1 MPAERQESHMAE
13 YRSADHSVAGDE
25 VKLSRLKRLVFGTVY
40 LGLST
45 VVIFLLIELL
55 VRLFAP
61 QVLPNDPTGLYLPD
75 VEIGWRR
82 APNKRFSLNTGER
95 DVEFCTDRR
104 GHRIDC
110 ETVKPH
116 CDKRVLVLGDSFV
129 EAKAIPWPQLVWA
142 RLEKDTGACFD
153 VAGVGAYGIA
163 QYAQSLQ
170 EHMQPG
176 WPRYDLVIVNLY
188 DGNDFSEPIDS
199 IPPPRAVQNKPFRL
213 LPASL
218 DENGL
223 RNWAY
228 PYNQVVEKYS
238 HFYILLRHTIRMMRL
253 RADTDIWGLP
263 GSLRRSV
270 MTDELLDT
278 AAGGIESIATMA
290 RARGWPVLLINIPYR
305 ASVTDPGGT
314 RLREGFPEAADDIDT
329 NTVVERFL
337 PRLLEIDGLYVVDLL
352 RPMRARQVK
361 WSWWGSRDTHLSP
374 EGHAVWYQIVR
385 PEVRLLLGLPTT

>member
-1 MPAERQESHMAE
+1 MVTGA
-13 YRSADHSVAGDE
+13 E
-25 VKLSRLKRLVFGTVY
+25 VKQSRLERLVFAAGY

-45 VVIFLLIELL
+45 AVIFLLIEVL

-61 QVLPNDPTGLYLPD
+61 QVLPNEPPGLYVPD

-95 DVEFCTDRR
+95 DVEFCTNRR

-110 ETVKPH
+110 EADKPP

-142 RLEKDTGACFD
+142 RLEKDTRACFD

-176 WPRYDLVIVNLY
+176 WPGYDLVIVNLY
-188 DGNDFSEPIDS
+188 DGNDFGEPINS

-213 LPASL
+213 LPVSL
-218 DENGL
+218 DEIGL
-223 RNWAY
+223 RNWAH

-238 HFYILLRHTIRMMRL
+238 HFYVLLRHTIRRMQIRG
-253 RADTDIWGLP
+253 DTDIWGLP
-263 GSLRRSV
+263 GSLRRSA
-270 MTDELLDT
+270 MTDELLDSV
-278 AAGGIESIATMA
+278 AGGIERITTMA
-290 RARGWPVLLINIPYR
+290 RARGWSVLLINIPYR
-305 ASVTDPGGT
+305 GRVTDPSGT
-314 RLREGFPEAADDIDT
+314 RLREAFSEFADDIDT
-329 NTVVERFL
+329 NTVVERLL
-337 PRLLEIDGLYVVDLL
+337 PRLQEIDGLYVVDLL

-361 WSWWGSRDTHLSP
+361 RSWWGLRDQHLSP
-374 EGHAVWYQIVR
+374 EGHAVWYEIVR
-385 PEVRLLLGLPTT
+385 PEVRMLLDLPPP

>member
-1 MPAERQESHMAE
+1 MRKSRIAEDT
-13 YRSADHSVAGDE
+13 SAGHSFAGDE
-25 VKLSRLKRLVFGTVY
+25 LKPSRLKRFVFGTVY
-40 LGLST
+40 FGLST
-45 VVIFLLIELL
+45 AVIFLLIEFLI
-55 VRLFAP
+55 RLFAP
-61 QVLPNDPTGLYLPD
+61 QVLPSDPTGLYVPD

-82 APNKRFSLNTGER
+82 TPNKRFVVNTGER
-95 DVEFCTDRR
+95 DVEFCTNRR

-110 ETVKPH
+110 ETDKPP
-116 CDKRVLVLGDSFV
+116 CVKRVLVLGDSFV

-153 VAGVGAYGIA
+153 VAGVGGYGIA
-163 QYAQSLQ
+163 QYAQSLR

-218 DENGL
+218 DEFGL
-223 RNWAY
+223 RDWAY

-238 HFYILLRHTIRMMRL
+238 HFYVLLRHTIRMMQL
-253 RADTDIWGLP
+253 RGDTDIWGLP
-263 GSLRRSV
+263 GSLRRSA

-278 AAGGIESIATMA
+278 VAGGIERITAMA
-290 RARGWPVLLINIPYR
+290 RARGWPVLLISIPYR
-305 ASVTDPGGT
+305 GRVTDPGGAL
-314 RLREGFPEAADDIDT
+314 LRGGFPKVADDIDT

-337 PRLLEIDGLYVVDLL
+337 PRLLGIDGLHVVDLL

-361 WSWWGSRDTHLSP
+361 RSWWGLRDTHLSP

-385 PEVRLLLGLPTT
+385 PEVRMLLGLPAP